1 VGRLRDRALRR
12 RSFATVLAAALALA
26 GPAAAG
32 AAPWNG
38 ERPPDDPLYDIA
50 EEQPG
55 HSFTEEQWFLYSFI
69 PRSTPFATDPE
80 RAAGMSID
88 RAWGRYGAGRA
99 DVRIAYI
106 EGGVNWRKENARREL
121 APRTYLNTGELPPP
135 QGSPDHDAN
144 NDGQVNVADYAGDP
158 RLPPALNVTLTPE
171 DLIVAF
177 SDGTDDD
184 GNGYVD
190 DISGWNFSRGN
201 NDPQTEDSA
210 YVHANNQMM
219 RAAAEGDN
227 AFGEV
232 GICPRC
238 IVIPIK
244 AADEALVRT
253 DRLAQSVYFAVD
265 SGASVV
271 VAVAAELGYSRL
283 MKRALRYAWDH
294 GVVVVLASNDFNSAD
309 HQSGMF
315 WPRVWPGN
323 GLVAD
328 TTGALASP
336 STDILTRSFR
346 NRSNYTSFGTHSL
359 FSMPNK
365 GGTTSES
372 TPTQGGV
379 AALMAAFGRR
389 AADEGLIDGRLD
401 AGEIKQVLR
410 AASSPMDRLSGYN
423 YPGKPGATFS
433 WNYGYGR
440 PNVNKALTAVL
451 EDRIPPVP
459 DILGPSWYTL
469 FDPTRTSKVPVK
481 VEISARRAEGFDWEV
496 QWALGYEPTE
506 AEFRTLASRHVHGQR
521 AAGRLAV
528 LKLADVPASFWQR
541 PLANSSDLR
550 STEQHTITLRVRAR
564 DERGVMGEDRR
575 AIAVF
580 HDPALREGFPRR
592 VGLGKESQPVPYDLD
607 GDGDD
612 ELVYGDVNGA
622 VHAVDGSGDPLPG
635 WPALTRPLAL
645 GLEDTP
651 AGKAGA
657 VPRARDPVVTP
668 PAIGDLDGDG
678 EPEVVAV
685 STSGRVYVF
694 NVAGRLRAGWPK
706 TIGTAFAGLSVPPP
720 HLPYTRLPSQGAFGP
735 AALMPLPGGSALDV
749 VIGGWDGRVHA
760 YDAAGDYVPG
770 WPVDAALPAAVAP
783 GPPYVHVR
791 DRKLIATPTMAD
803 LDGDGDVEV
812 VVKSQE
818 FALANEDLFGI
829 GSHFFVQAFH
839 GDGNLH
845 AGGPL
850 VQGWPVRL
858 PGVIGAYGTAQDWIT
873 EGGDAATAADLDG
886 DGRDE
891 VLQPLAF
898 GFPAVID
905 RDGTVANAARMR
917 RAVPVRL
924 RRVVRLGR
932 RGRER
937 AAARA
942 LRRALRLRG
951 GARAVAAATRPAV
964 PVGFTVSGS
973 IARFAGGPAFASGAT
988 DLLSL
993 SSLLLPGQRIPIVH
1007 GIRVMDPQTLLQR
1020 AGFPAPLMGLP
1031 FLTAPAVADVS
1042 GDRRPDILLASDT
1055 SNVAAVGAG
1064 GAAVA
1069 GWPKFTG
1076 GWTMATPGVG
1086 DLDGDGDVEVA
1097 VTTRE
1102 GYMLVWET
1110 AGRKADVQVP
1120 TWHQD
1125 AAHTGRY
1132 TP

>member
-1 VGRLRDRALRR
+1 MAL
-12 RSFATVLAAALALA
+12 VW
-26 GPAAAG
+26 PAAAG

-38 ERPPDDPLYDIA
+38 ERPPNDPLYDIA
-50 EEQPG
+50 EEEPG

-80 RAAGMSID
+80 GAAGMSID
-88 RAWGRYGAGRA
+88 RAWRRYGIGRP

-106 EGGVNWRKENARREL
+106 EGGVNWRKQNARREL
-121 APRTYLNTGELPPP
+121 APRTYLNTGELPRPH
-135 QGSPDHDAN
+135 GSLDHDAN
-144 NDGQVNVADYAGDP
+144 DDGQVNVADYAGDP
-158 RLPPALNVTLTPE
+158 RLPVPLNVTLTPE

-177 SDGTDDD
+177 SDGLDDD
-184 GNGYVD
+184 GNGYRD

-210 YVHANNQMM
+210 YGHANNQMM
-219 RAAAEGDN
+219 RAVAEGDN
-227 AFGEV
+227 GFGEV

-238 IVIPIK
+238 TVIPIK

-271 VAVAAELGYSRL
+271 VAVTAELGYSRL
-283 MKRALRYAWDH
+283 MRRALQYAWDH

-328 TTGALASP
+328 TTGVLASP

-359 FSMPNK
+359 FSMPNM
-365 GGTTSES
+365 GGSTSES

-389 AADEGLIDGRLD
+389 AAEEGLIEGRLD

-410 AASSPMDRLSGYN
+410 AASSPMDQLSAYN

-440 PNVNKALTAVL
+440 PNVNRALTAVR
-451 EDRIPPVP
+451 EGRIPPVP
-459 DILGPSWYTL
+459 DILAPSWYAL
-469 FDPTRTSKVPVK
+469 VDPTRTSEVPVR
-481 VEISARRAEGFDWEV
+481 VEISARRAEAFDWEV
-496 QWALGYEPTE
+496 QWALGPEPPE
-506 AEFRTLASRHVHGQR
+506 AEFRTLASGHADRQR
-521 AAGRLAV
+521 LAGRLAV
-528 LKLADVPASFWQR
+528 LKLGDVPESFWQR
-541 PLANSSDLR
+541 PLANSDDLR
-550 STEQHTITLRVRAR
+550 STEQHTVTLRVRAR

-580 HDPALREGFPRR
+580 HDPAMREGFPRF

-612 ELVYGDVNGA
+612 ELVFGDVNGA
-622 VHAVDGSGDPLPG
+622 VHAVDGSGDSLPG
-635 WPALTRPLAL
+635 WPASTRRLEL

-651 AGKAGA
+651 AGRAGA
-657 VPRARDPVVTP
+657 VPDARDPVITP
-668 PAIGDLDGDG
+668 PAIGDLDGDAK
-678 EPEVVAV
+678 PEIVAV

-694 NVAGRLRAGWPK
+694 DVRGRLRTGWPK
-706 TIGTAFAGLSVPPP
+706 TMGAAFAGLTVPPP
-720 HLPYTRLPSQGAFGP
+720 DLPYTRLPSQGAFGP
-735 AALMPLPGGSALDV
+735 AALMPLPGGSSLDV

-760 YDAAGDYVPG
+760 FDAAGRYVPG

-783 GPPYVHVR
+783 APPYVHVR
-791 DRKLIATPTMAD
+791 DRKLIGTPTMAD
-803 LDGDGDVEV
+803 LDGDGGVEV
-812 VVKSQE
+812 ILKSQE
-818 FALANEDLFGI
+818 FALTNEHLFGF

-850 VQGWPVRL
+850 VRGWPVRV
-858 PGVIGAYGTAQDWIT
+858 PGVLGAYGTAQDWIT
-873 EGGDAATAADLDG
+873 EGGDAASAVDLDG
-886 DGRDE
+886 DGNDE

-905 RDGTVANAARMR
+905 RGGTVANAARIR
-917 RAVPVRL
+917 RAVPLRL
-924 RRVVRLGR
+924 RRVLLPRRRAGR
-932 RGRER
+932 R

-942 LRRALRLRG
+942 LRRALRLRSG
-951 GARAVAAATRPAV
+951 GPRAVAAATRPIV

-973 IARFAGGPAFASGAT
+973 VARFGGRPAFASGAT

-993 SSLLLPGQRIPIVH
+993 ASLLLPGQRIPIVH
-1007 GIRVMDPQTLLQR
+1007 GIQLMEPQTLLPR
-1020 AGFPAPLMGLP
+1020 FGFPAPLMGLP
-1031 FLTAPAVADVS
+1031 FISAPAVADVS
-1042 GDRRPDILLASDT
+1042 GDGRPEILLPSDT
-1055 SNVAAVGAG
+1055 SNVAAVSGDG
-1064 GAAVA
+1064 GAVA

-1076 GWTMATPGVG
+1076 GWTLATPGVG
-1086 DLDGDGDVEVA
+1086 DLDGDGEVEVS

-1102 GYMLVWET
+1102 GYMLVWQT
-1110 AGRKADVQVP
+1110 PGRKADVQVP
-1120 TWHQD
+1120 TWHQN

-1132 TP
+1132 AP